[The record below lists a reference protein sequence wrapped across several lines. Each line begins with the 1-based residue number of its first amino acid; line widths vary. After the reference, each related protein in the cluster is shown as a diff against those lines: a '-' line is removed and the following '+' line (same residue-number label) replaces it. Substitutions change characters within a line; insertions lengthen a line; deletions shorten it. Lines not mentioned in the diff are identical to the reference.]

1 MFGRR
6 GERRQRL
13 RLFEIRL
20 GVTGEGVRVGYSL
33 IKGKSNR
40 RVDKGTHFER

>member
-20 GVTGEGVRVGYSL
+20 GVTAGFGRVGVSERLSL
-33 IKGKSNR
+33 W
-40 RVDKGTHFER
+40 